1 VKENLK
7 HLIRSLVNIDDTHL
21 DNVVHCFKPK
31 TVKRNTFL
39 LSEGEICKEFYYVSK
54 GCIRTY
60 FISKLGHE
68 KTRFVILDHNIGTAL
83 ASFIFQKPSIE
94 IVDTLEDTNLLAISH
109 KDFYKLAEE
118 IPEWKT
124 FYQKILE
131 LAYTF
136 QNKKIED
143 RVTLSAKQR
152 YYKVL
157 KETPFYVQRL
167 SNKVLA
173 SYLDITQET
182 LSRLKSK

>member
-1 VKENLK
+1 MKNDLK
-7 HLIRSLVNIDDTHL
+7 HLIRSLVDIDDTHL
-21 DNVVHCFKPK
+21 DNIVRYFKPRA
-31 TVKRNTFL
+31 VKRNTLL
-39 LSEGEICKEFYYVSK
+39 LSEGEICKEFYYVNK

-60 FISKLGHE
+60 FISKQGQE
-68 KTRFVILDHNIGTAL
+68 KTRFVLLDNNIGTAL

-94 IVDTLEDTNLLAISH
+94 IVATLEDTNLSAISH
-109 KDFYKLAEE
+109 KDFYKLVDD
-118 IPEWKT
+118 IPEWAI
-124 FYQKILE
+124 FYRKILE

-136 QNKKIED
+136 QNRKIED

-152 YYKVL
+152 YDKVL

-182 LSRLKSK
+182 LSRLKSR